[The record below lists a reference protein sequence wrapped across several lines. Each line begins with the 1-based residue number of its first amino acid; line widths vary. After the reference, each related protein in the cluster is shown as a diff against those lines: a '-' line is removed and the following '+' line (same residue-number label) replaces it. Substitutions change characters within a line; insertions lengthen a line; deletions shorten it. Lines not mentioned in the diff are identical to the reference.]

1 MTQHIHFFHPSTPNT
16 SIKPSRGEVGTSRR
30 PRAQS
35 FELHTLHSMAGSPG
49 THTLRKTR
57 HSDTYLAPT
66 EHTPLLRSEV
76 GTPQNNSRQSPADKV
91 APSMFLWLSS
101 WFGRKEASSEETSVN
116 RVLYQHDSFRGREKH
131 FKTLEMNIAIDPE
144 SDSQSGSDSE
154 DEWMEYS
161 PLKQRSFPFPETP
174 LQPEATVPTPPSPGG
189 MSGYPTSSNVSHNL
203 SGRVLDTLMYC
214 MRCCKRERKHHH
226 GQKKS
231 WWKSVKALLCLPVY
245 RNLLGAMSALYF
257 TVTGVQYWGTKY
269 LLISL
274 HAPLLLVNVLFV
286 LCAATGPVLGVFFG
300 GYIIDVFGGY
310 KGYKKRVSALKL
322 VCILG
327 LVGCLSTLPITFLD
341 NIYLVVLCLWL
352 VLFFGGSSLPA
363 CAGILVSV
371 VPRHHRPTSA
381 SLSLVVFN
389 MCGYCLSLILSGLL
403 MQVLIEISIYF
414 QNLCLTFVV
423 TYCRCLKA
431 TVTCATQC
439 AR

>member
-1 MTQHIHFFHPSTPNT
+1 MSDDTTQHIHFFHPSTPNT
-16 SIKPSRGEVGTSRR
+16 SIKPGIGEIGTARR

-35 FELHTLHSMAGSPG
+35 FELHTLHSMGGSPVNN
-49 THTLRKTR
+49 TLRKTR
-57 HSDTYLAPT
+57 HSDTHLMPT

-76 GTPQNNSRQSPADKV
+76 GTPQVNSRQPRTVKT
-91 APSMFLWLSS
+91 APTVWAWLSS
-101 WFGRKEASSEETSVN
+101 WFGQKQDSPEEASVN
-116 RVLYQHDSFRGREKH
+116 RVLYEHDSFRGREKH

-161 PLKQRSFPFPETP
+161 PLKQRNFTFPETP
-174 LQPEATVPTPPSPGG
+174 LQPCTNPIPHSPGNV
-189 MSGYPTSSNVSHNL
+189 SGYATSSNVSHNL
-203 SGRVLDTLMYC
+203 GGRMLDKLMYC
-214 MRCCKRERKHHH
+214 MRCCKRERSHHH
-226 GQKKS
+226 GHKKS

-322 VCILG
+322 VCTLG
-327 LVGCLSTLPITFLD
+327 LIGCVCTLPITFLD
-341 NIYLVVLCLWL
+341 NIYPVVLCLWL

-403 MQVLIEISIYF
+403 MQVLMPY
-414 QNLCLTFVV
+414 
-423 TYCRCLKA
+423 Y
-431 TVTCATQC
+431 
-439 AR
+439 